1 MNRPGEKL
9 SADVRQRVLSRIDD
23 DELIALAG
31 DLARFQSFS
40 GQEKACA
47 EWLGAYLDRHGFAV
61 ELPEPEPNRPN
72 VVARLRGD
80 GSGASLMF
88 NGHLDVDPLSQD
100 YKHDPWRIEVRDG
113 RLWGHGLANMKAGVA
128 SMCHAAVAIK
138 RAGIPLKGDLVVAG
152 VVGELQA
159 GIGTRHLIETGRL
172 TDLGLVPEPSDMVV
186 RTMHSG
192 VFTVLIAVRG
202 QSGWIGGMHRYRTV
216 NAVDKMAD
224 VVRALRE
231 IRFTHTPNPDLPHLP
246 KHLIGTIV
254 GGLGDELL
262 LWRGSYVPDTCMI
275 TFEVRM
281 TPQMSVA
288 GVLADIERVLQRCR
302 AADPDLSVQALPPPA
317 AYREPWRA
325 NPLVMPALDLPRDHP
340 LALSVTRHYRE
351 LIGAEP
357 KVGSEDPG
365 SYAGTD
371 AGHLSGAGVKCLV
384 FGPTG
389 NTWAES
395 WVELKKLHAHTRIYA
410 LCAAEILT
418 TERRQWVDN

>member
-1 MNRPGEKL
+1 MDDARE
-9 SADVRQRVLSRIDD
+9 RVLAHIDD
-23 DELIALAG
+23 DELIELAG
-31 DLARFQSFS
+31 GLTRFRSFS
-40 GQEKACA
+40 GQEKECA
-47 EWLGAYLDRHGFAV
+47 QWLGSYLDRHGFEV
-61 ELPEPEPNRPN
+61 ELPEPEPDRPN

-128 SMCHAAVAIK
+128 SMCHAAVAVK
-138 RAGIPLKGDLVVAG
+138 RAGLPLRGDLVVAG

-159 GIGTRHLIETGRL
+159 GIGTRHLVETGRL
-172 TDLGLVPEPSDMVV
+172 TDLALVPEPSNMVI
-186 RTMHSG
+186 RTMHSAL
-192 VFTVLIAVRG
+192 FTILIAVRG

-224 VVRALRE
+224 VIRALRE
-231 IRFTHTPNPDLPHLP
+231 LRLTHTPNPDLPHLP

-254 GGLGDELL
+254 GGLGDDLL

-275 TFEVRM
+275 TLEVRM
-281 TPQMSVA
+281 TPQMTVA
-288 GVLADIERVLQRCR
+288 GVLADVERVLARCR
-302 AADPDLSVQALPPPA
+302 AADPDLTVEALPPPA

-325 NPLVMPALDLPRDHP
+325 NPYLMPALDLPRDHP
-340 LALSVTRHYRE
+340 LALCVARHYRDRV
-351 LIGAEP
+351 GSEP

-371 AGHLSGAGVKCLV
+371 AGHLFGAGVRCLV
-384 FGPTG
+384 FGCTR

-395 WVELKKLHAHTRIYA
+395 WVELDRLFAHTRIYA

-418 TERRQWVDN
+418 TDRQRWVGA